1 MANANGHGGKRAGA
15 GRPSTVPHPTHGG
28 KREGA
33 GRTPGVSENISPAR
47 LLSPGQKWGFAELA
61 LRHAE
66 AMLAI
71 MVDIAV
77 NGQSEAVRLAAAD
90 KVIDRAM
97 GKAPAHIDITAMR
110 HTDIVYQSAE
120 ELRAEFR
127 KALEAEG
134 VPRALLD
141 LTVEDELEE
150 PSAKA
155 HFCPGESR
163 RAGLMFSDTPG
174 VRPAP
179 SRLPP
184 WVGCGTVEGR
194 PAPARLPPCPFAF
207 AIIASGLLAS

>member
-120 ELRAEFR
+120 ATNIHLR
-127 KALEAEG
+127 LH
-134 VPRALLD
+134 LD
-141 LTVEDELEE
+141 FLILTRTRGER
-150 PSAKA
+150 PGSA
-155 HFCPGESR
+155 
-163 RAGLMFSDTPG
+163 
-174 VRPAP
+174 
-179 SRLPP
+179 
-184 WVGCGTVEGR
+184 
-194 PAPARLPPCPFAF
+194 
-207 AIIASGLLAS
+207 

>member
-1 MANANGHGGKRAGA
+1 MAKNGHGGKRAGA
-15 GRPSTVPHPTHGG
+15 GRPPLLPAEA
-28 KREGA
+28 KPERMKGA
-33 GRTPGVSENISPAR
+33 AGDITLSPAR
-47 LLSPGQKWGFAELA
+47 LLSPGQKWAFAELA

-66 AMLAI
+66 QMLAI

-77 NGQSEAVRLAAAD
+77 NGTSEAVRLAAAD

-120 ELRAEFR
+120 ELRADFR

>member
-1 MANANGHGGKRAGA
+1 MTGHRLVQQTRDAKIRPFVIAANFPVREDLHQRIAQGRATTLVAIKFGTRSTDKRL
-15 GRPSTVPHPTHGG
+15 VP
-28 KREGA
+28 
-33 GRTPGVSENISPAR
+33 ISR
-47 LLSPGQKWGFAELA
+47 LFLTSLGEQSFAV
-61 LRHAE
+61 E
-66 AMLAI
+66 A
-71 MVDIAV
+71 
-77 NGQSEAVRLAAAD
+77 
-90 KVIDRAM
+90 
-97 GKAPAHIDITAMR
+97 
-110 HTDIVYQSAE
+110 QSAE

>member
-110 HTDIVYQSAE
+110 TPTSSTSP
-120 ELRAEFR
+120 
-127 KALEAEG
+127 
-134 VPRALLD
+134 PRSCARNF
-141 LTVEDELEE
+141 V
-150 PSAKA
+150 
-155 HFCPGESR
+155 R
-163 RAGLMFSDTPG
+163 R
-174 VRPAP
+174 
-179 SRLPP
+179 
-184 WVGCGTVEGR
+184 
-194 PAPARLPPCPFAF
+194 
-207 AIIASGLLAS
+207 

>member
-1 MANANGHGGKRAGA
+1 M
-15 GRPSTVPHPTHGG
+15 PSTPQ
-28 KREGA
+28 R
-33 GRTPGVSENISPAR
+33 ISPAR
-47 LLSPGQKWGFAELA
+47 ILSPGQKWGFAELA

-66 AMLAI
+66 DMLAI
-71 MVDIAV
+71 MVDLAYHAK
-77 NGQSEAVRLAAAD
+77 NETVRLAAAD

-155 HFCPGESR
+155 HFCPGERR
-163 RAGLMFSDTPG
+163 RAGLSVMS
-174 VRPAP
+174 PAAP
-179 SRLPP
+179 FIRSGFASAGRS
-184 WVGCGTVEGR
+184 GGR
-194 PAPARLPPCPFAF
+194 PAPARLPP
-207 AIIASGLLAS
+207 

>member
-1 MANANGHGGKRAGA
+1 MARPPFTFDRNTLGSNGSFLSRFIAGPPFAGA
-15 GRPSTVPHPTHGG
+15 HLKTQAILQRRSK
-28 KREGA
+28 KRQSACRSG
-33 GRTPGVSENISPAR
+33 
-47 LLSPGQKWGFAELA
+47 AELA

-66 AMLAI
+66 QMLAI

-77 NGQSEAVRLAAAD
+77 NGTSEAVRLAAAD

-155 HFCPGESR
+155 HFCPGERR
-163 RAGLMFSDTPG
+163 RAGLSVMS
-174 VRPAP
+174 PAAP
-179 SRLPP
+179 FIRSGFASAGRS
-184 WVGCGTVEGR
+184 GGR
-194 PAPARLPPCPFAF
+194 PAPARLPP
-207 AIIASGLLAS
+207 

>member
-155 HFCPGESR
+155 HG
-163 RAGLMFSDTPG
+163 AGGRYRQYRF
-174 VRPAP
+174 
-179 SRLPP
+179 
-184 WVGCGTVEGR
+184 VER
-194 PAPARLPPCPFAF
+194 HNYSLSSSA
-207 AIIASGLLAS
+207 

>member
-1 MANANGHGGKRAGA
+1 MLVRVDL
-15 GRPSTVPHPTHGG
+15 PPF
-28 KREGA
+28 
-33 GRTPGVSENISPAR
+33 RTPPMAASAKALGVRPGVPENISPAR
-47 LLSPGQKWGFAELA
+47 LLSPGQKWAFAELA

-66 AMLAI
+66 QMLAI

-77 NGQSEAVRLAAAD
+77 NGTSEAVRLAAAD

-134 VPRALLD
+134 VPRAMLD

-155 HFCPGESR
+155 HFCPGERR
-163 RAGLMFSDTPG
+163 RAGLSVMSPAAPFSSG
-174 VRPAP
+174 FASAGR
-179 SRLPP
+179 S
-184 WVGCGTVEGR
+184 GGR
-194 PAPARLPPCPFAF
+194 PAPARLPP
-207 AIIASGLLAS
+207 